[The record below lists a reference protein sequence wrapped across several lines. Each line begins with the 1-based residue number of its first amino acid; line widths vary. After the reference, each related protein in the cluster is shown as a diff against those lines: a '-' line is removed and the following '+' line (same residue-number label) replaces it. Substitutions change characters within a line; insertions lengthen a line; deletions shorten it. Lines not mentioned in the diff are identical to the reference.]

1 MSIDLER
8 SLDELA
14 RSVHDDALADRL
26 NGQVYRMVAQIK
38 RRRAARYTGTSVI
51 GMSAAA
57 AVVVGGL
64 QLAERDG
71 TAPVATEAPDPGPA
85 PTCGDPGPAATEAAD
100 LVLEAQVAEAV
111 PYGSPLPLQ
120 LFLFNVLSMSVNGY
134 SQVAI
139 SVVQDG
145 VVVGTAEADPVMFGL
160 TDGVDPAVSELAV
173 TACGGDTPLG
183 DGDYTLVATVHLD
196 LADGTTRTAVSEPV
210 SFTIAGD
217 PLRSGDENA
226 AQQALD
232 EVLAAA
238 ETTTESFGT
247 CGSLVETTAV
257 PPLALDLA
265 LDART
270 YAAGESFTTQVGV
283 RATDTTPSGVLLT
296 ANAPQVVLTR
306 DDVVVARGSV
316 GDDAVPIDLGA
327 DGTTTLEMPAGFF
340 LCSLPG
346 ADAPEVPLP
355 AGTYE
360 AYATFTLTVDD
371 PTADDEVPW
380 EPVVVR
386 SEPVDVTIG

>member
-57 AVVVGGL
+57 AVVVGGM
-64 QLAERDG
+64 QLVDRDG
-71 TAPVATEAPDPGPA
+71 TSPVATEAPDPGPVCGADA
-85 PTCGDPGPAATEAAD
+85 PTATQTPD
-100 LVLEAQVAEAV
+100 LVLEAQIEEAV

-120 LFLFNVLSMSVNGY
+120 LFLWNLLSMSVNGY
-134 SQVAI
+134 SQVAV

-145 VVVGTAEADPVMFGL
+145 VVVGTAEADPVLFGL
-160 TDGVDPAVSELAV
+160 TDGVDPTVSELPV

-183 DGDYTLVATVHLD
+183 DGDYTLVASVQLD

-210 SFTIAGD
+210 RFTIGGD
-217 PLRSGDENA
+217 PLEDDRES
-226 AQQALD
+226 QRALE

-247 CGSLVETTAV
+247 CSSVVEGTAEA
-257 PPLALDLA
+257 PLGLDLA

-270 YAAGESFTTQVGV
+270 YASGEAFTTQVSV
-283 RATDTTPSGVLLT
+283 RATDATPSGILLT

-306 DDVVVARGSV
+306 DGVVVARGSV
-316 GDDAVPIDLGA
+316 GTDAVPIDLGA

-346 ADAPEVPLP
+346 ADAPETPLP

-360 AYATFTLTVDD
+360 AYATFTLTFDD
-371 PTADDEVPW
+371 PSADDEVPW